1 MDALLLHRIHF
12 AFTITFHYLF
22 PQLTMG
28 LTLLIVILK
37 TIGLTRGD
45 ERYNHAARFWAKI
58 LAINFVLGVVTGIP
72 MEFQFGTN
80 WSQFA
85 RRTGGVIG
93 QPLAMEGVFS
103 FFLESTFLGL
113 FLFGEKRLSKWA
125 HWGAAFMV
133 FVGSWI
139 SGFFIIVTDAWMQHP
154 VAYRLLPNGTFE
166 LTSFWGLL
174 MNPWA
179 WLQYAHNMCGSVVT
193 AAFVMSAV
201 GAFYVLSKGNRE
213 NVHASLGFEK
223 RHEAW
228 EFLTRNAEYGQL
240 FLRVGVIAG
249 LLSCVMMIFPTGD
262 LHGRYVAKYQP
273 AAIAGMEGLFRTQKG
288 APVVLMGQPDIEQQ
302 RIDNPLAVNDVLSF
316 LIYGTTAAEVKG
328 LDQVPR
334 DQWPTTLPLL
344 FYSYHI
350 MAGLGTYFV
359 LLMVVAALLLWRGKL
374 FSTSWILWPILLSF
388 PLPYI
393 ANTAGWMTA
402 EIGRQPWIVYGLLR
416 TAQGYST
423 HVSAGNSLFTLLGF
437 LGMYSLLS
445 VLWIVVV
452 YRIIEAGPGSPESPG
467 EPLATEPQSTPE
479 GINA

>member
-1 MDALLLHRIHF
+1 MNVLALHRIHF
-12 AFTITFHYLF
+12 AFTVTYHYLF

-28 LTLLIVILK
+28 LALLIVVLK
-37 TIGLTRGD
+37 TIGLTRND
-45 ERYNHAARFWAKI
+45 ERYNQAARFWARI
-58 LAINFVLGVVTGIP
+58 FGINFVLGVVTGIP

-80 WSQFA
+80 WSEFA

-113 FLFGEKRLSKWA
+113 FLFGEKKLSRWA
-125 HWGAAFMV
+125 HWGSAFMV

-154 VAYRLLPNGTFE
+154 VAYRLAPNGSFE

-179 WLQYAHNMCGSVVT
+179 WLQYAHNMCGAVVT

-201 GAFYVLSKGNRE
+201 GAFYLLDNRSRAFGE
-213 NVHASLGFEK
+213 I
-223 RHEAW
+223 
-228 EFLTRNAEYGQL
+228 

-249 LLSCVMMIFPTGD
+249 ILSCAIQIFPTGD
-262 LHGRYVAKYQP
+262 MQGRYTAENQP
-273 AAIAGMEGLFRTQKG
+273 AAMAGMEALFHTEKG
-288 APVVLMGQPDIEQQ
+288 APIVLLGQPDFDQQ
-302 RIDNPLAVNDVLSF
+302 HIDNPIAANDVLSF
-316 LIYGTTAAEVKG
+316 LIYGTTSAEVKG
-328 LDQVPR
+328 LDQFPR

-344 FYSYHI
+344 YYSYHI

-359 LLMVVAALLLWRGKL
+359 LLMAVAAFLLWRGAL
-374 FSTSWILWPILLSF
+374 FRTRWVLWPLLLSF

-402 EIGRQPWIVYGLLR
+402 EIGRQPWIVYGLMR
-416 TAQGYST
+416 TSEGYST

-437 LGMYSLLS
+437 LGMYALLS
-445 VLWIVVV
+445 VLWIVLV
-452 YRIIEAGPGSPESPG
+452 YRMIETGPEAA
-467 EPLATEPQSTPE
+467 EPHAAHNT
-479 GINA
+479 AA